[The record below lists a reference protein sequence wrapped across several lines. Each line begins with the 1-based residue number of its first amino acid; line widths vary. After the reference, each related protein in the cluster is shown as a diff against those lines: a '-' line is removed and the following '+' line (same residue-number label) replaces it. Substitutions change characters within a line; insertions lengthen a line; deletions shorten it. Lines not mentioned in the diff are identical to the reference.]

1 MEVVMAIKMR
11 VLYASN
17 KGKIAEMAQMIK
29 AEFDLPVNA
38 VDKIEQ
44 PAYPCDKERIVFLM
58 FSLKGEPSDVVR
70 RFCGELNRGR
80 ANNVAL
86 IVDGPESAAQKMK
99 EILTAAGTNVAEEV
113 HYVKC
118 GFLSFLDKVKPEEKE
133 ALLAYTHR
141 IVDNLQ

>member
-1 MEVVMAIKMR
+1 MAIKMR

-17 KGKIAEMAQMIK
+17 KKKIASMAQMIK

-70 RFCGELNRGR
+70 RFCGELNKGR

-86 IVDGPESAAQKMK
+86 IVDGNEAAAQKMK
-99 EILTAAGTNVAEEV
+99 DILVAAGTSVADEV
-113 HYVKC
+113 FYVKTS
-118 GFLSFLDKVKPEEKE
+118 FLSFLDSITPEEKE
-133 ALLAYTHR
+133 GLLAFAHR